1 MLGRDHRVSES
12 LPDELVLSAVGP
24 EEARHDRR
32 AGRARWR
39 FGALFALVFLISA
52 VVAIVQ
58 SGRPPLSIAA
68 DLVLLAAF
76 GAWYVVVPAIALTRT
91 LPFRVV
97 AVAGQFLLSLPL
109 FPVLGSGTA
118 SLWVYV
124 GLVAGMLL
132 AFPVAVA
139 VAVVLGAGLVLVDH
153 DSPGDSRWV
162 VAITIVSLTVFM
174 AAFAR
179 LIRLSMELRRTRA
192 ELARAAVA
200 GERVRIGRDLHD
212 ILGHS
217 LTAITVK
224 AALARRLAGRDPDGA
239 AAEMADVERMA
250 REALADVRATA
261 SGYREV
267 SLGTELA
274 VSAAVLRAAG
284 IVADLPTA
292 IEDVDPCARDVFA
305 FVLREA
311 ITNVVRH
318 SGARCATV
326 TLSPRRIRISDDGRG
341 PVPDARTGGHGLAG
355 LSARVAEAGGA
366 LHVDTGPGGGFVVEA
381 ELDPPGLDTADRPVV
396 AAPPGG

>member
-1 MLGRDHRVSES
+1 M
-12 LPDELVLSAVGP
+12 PDELVLSAVGP

-39 FGALFALVFLISA
+39 FGALFALVFLISG

-58 SGRPPLSIAA
+58 SGRPPLLIAA
-68 DLVLLAAF
+68 DLALLAVF
-76 GAWYVVVPAIALTRT
+76 GAWYVLVPAIALTRT

-118 SLWVYV
+118 SLWVYA

-132 AFPVAVA
+132 AFPAAVA
-139 VAVVLGAGLVLVDH
+139 VAVVLGAGLVLIDH

-192 ELARAAVA
+192 ELAQAAVA

-224 AALARRLAGRDPDGA
+224 AALARRLASRDPAGA
-239 AAEMADVERMA
+239 AAEMADVERLA

-292 IEDVDPCARDVFA
+292 IDDVDPRAREVFA

-326 TLSPRRIRISDDGRG
+326 TLTPRRIRITDDGRG
-341 PVPDARTGGHGLAG
+341 PVPDARAGGHGLAG
-355 LSARVAEAGGA
+355 LSARVAEAGGV
-366 LHVDTGPGGGFVVEA
+366 LHVDTRPGGGFVVEA
-381 ELDPPGLDTADRPVV
+381 ELDPPGREPADRPVV
-396 AAPPGG
+396 AAPPVG